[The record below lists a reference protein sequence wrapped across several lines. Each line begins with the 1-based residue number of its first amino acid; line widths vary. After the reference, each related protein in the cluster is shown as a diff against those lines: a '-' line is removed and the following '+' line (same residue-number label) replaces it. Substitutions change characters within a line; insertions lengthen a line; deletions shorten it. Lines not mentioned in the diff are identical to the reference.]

1 MFYLVASVV
10 PGCKY
15 ACEVQRSVSALI
27 DYINALISKLV
38 QHGPKDL
45 MAVSTRCQMKCL
57 LNSHFSYF
65 CLTK

>member
-27 DYINALISKLV
+27 DYINALISELV

-45 MAVSTRCQMKCL
+45 VAVSTRCQMNCL
-57 LNSHFSYF
+57 LNSHFPF
-65 CLTK
+65 VFFTK